1 MPVFLNAANFY
12 YRTLL
17 YKKHKKAYN
26 SFVKYLIKEG
36 KKTENKDKKNIITSP
51 PVGRSEPQR
60 VRISPRSTYPR
71 VHGAYANKETP

>member
-1 MPVFLNAANFY
+1 MP
-12 YRTLL
+12 
-17 YKKHKKAYN
+17 
-26 SFVKYLIKEG
+26 YLGHIRIHPTDHTPQMNEII
-36 KKTENKDKKNIITSP
+36 KKNIITSP

>member
-1 MPVFLNAANFY
+1 MPLFIFLPIY
-12 YRTLL
+12 IP
-17 YKKHKKAYN
+17 
-26 SFVKYLIKEG
+26 YLGHIQIPPTDPTPQMNEII
-36 KKTENKDKKNIITSP
+36 KKNIITSQ